1 MKVVW
6 RKKASD
12 DLEVIYDYISKDSPQ
27 NAVMVFNKIH
37 DLAETLIIFPEKYPV
52 EPVFNDPQTHFL
64 VIWNYKI
71 IYTFDKQSIAILRVF
86 DTRRNPKNLKP

>member
-6 RKKASD
+6 RKEASD
-12 DLEVIYDYISKDSPQ
+12 DLEVIYEYIFKDSPQ

-37 DLAETLIIFPEKYPV
+37 DLAETLVIFPEKHPV
-52 EPVFNDPQTHFL
+52 EPVFDDPDIRFL

-71 IYTFDKQSIAILRVF
+71 IYTFDKKSIAILRVF
-86 DTRRNPKNLKP
+86 DTRRNPKKLKP